1 MAAQSA
7 PSVKTLRRSI
17 GKQGGKGSTCCCM
30 RATPLNFDLL
40 KIFVAVAEQASFSKA
55 ATSLGITK
63 GTASRAIARLEAIVG
78 AELLHRDTHRVS
90 MSTAGVA
97 LFERTA
103 PHLAALASAVHD
115 LPEHREEPSGQL
127 RITSS
132 YDFGVTM
139 LPPIIANFS
148 LRFPEVTFDIHVTN
162 DVTNLV
168 AEGFDLSIRA
178 AAGGLRDST
187 LTVRKLGVAELR
199 FYSSP
204 RYLARRGEPREYG
217 EPEHEWVVFG
227 PSTKLFKPRSGA
239 AIRFVSDD
247 LIFIRALLLADGGVG
262 PLPPFVAEEDVQAG
276 KLVQVMPSRTLR
288 APGGFFLLYPTHGQT
303 SRKVSAFRDFLIGC
317 LQVRPLT

>member
-1 MAAQSA
+1 MN
-7 PSVKTLRRSI
+7 
-17 GKQGGKGSTCCCM
+17 
-30 RATPLNFDLL
+30 ATPQNRLDLELL

-55 ATSLGITK
+55 STALGISK
-63 GTASRAIARLEAIVG
+63 GTASRSIARLEKLVG

-115 LPEHREEPSGQL
+115 LPEHREEPSGLL

-139 LPPIIANFS
+139 LPPILASFA

-178 AAGGLRDST
+178 AARGLSDST
-187 LTVRKLGVAELR
+187 LVVRKLGAAELR
-199 FYSSP
+199 FYGSP
-204 RYLARRGEPREYG
+204 HYVARRGEPRDYG
-217 EPEHEWVVFG
+217 DPTHEWIVFG
-227 PSTKLFKPRSGA
+227 PSTKLFKPKAGA
-239 AIRFVSDD
+239 AIRFVSND
-247 LIFIRALLLADGGVG
+247 LIFIRALLLADAGIGA
-262 PLPPFVAEEDVQAG
+262 LPPFVAEDDVHAG
-276 KLVQVMPSRTLR
+276 KLVQVMASRTLR
-288 APGGFFLLYPTHGQT
+288 APGGFFLLYPTRGQT
-303 SRKVSAFRDFLIGC
+303 SRKVTAFRDFLINC
-317 LQVRPLT
+317 LRAKPLA